1 MKHIAAFITALAF
14 FTGGVNLCFAKDVPT
29 EINVEIPYTKNT
41 PVSSDFGMDTLY
53 TDDTF
58 TETAKN
64 TEVKYGDRVYASNG
78 GEKYIINPVIT
89 YVSDVDKQGFYFD
102 FDGNLETDTEKGL
115 YNKINIEGDC
125 GELKFLNDGT
135 VDITPQTEVK
145 AKENYTSSAKYVFEQ
160 PFSLKGNKHWQ
171 IRMRYTNRSKIGLI
185 LSAKDLWSLKSNSV
199 GIYENR
205 PNFISNKRLDVMK
218 SEYTTIWNSA
228 DVLIENK
235 ENEDGEY
242 RTYLD
247 VSSDGGNT
255 WKGQIMYYDAAVP
268 YWEKDTDI
276 VYAFS
281 WPAGTNAFNGIFD
294 YLYIIPSVGFN
305 EAMNFIQSYDE
316 LLSGVTEN
324 PSSAL
329 IGEAVDAY
337 ENLSNDAKS
346 ELTRGEYE
354 VLMKLGK
361 KLASGDCTVSE
372 FCGEKLNAESG
383 DGTAQNPYRARVDV
397 DYKKTEISAAD
408 VVLADRW
415 ADAEVNTKLN
425 GFINEVPLTV
435 KSGENTAHYI
445 VTVFPL
451 KENSISDANAAAF
464 ISARKD
470 LFRKTEVTAS
480 DKRIIEETLNE
491 FLNLPESAKAEL
503 NRGEKEFLENLYL
516 SVILESIN
524 EADTPEKMIAASQNE
539 LGIYTINECMAKY
552 LINVKPTGGFADIA
566 SLDRAYKSAS
576 IVNDINEKKEIV
588 TVIND
593 NADLLKENG
602 IDIKADY
609 ELLSDGEKA
618 KLAEILNADDFF
630 KGKTVARTFRES
642 IIMAEVK
649 YADSSL
655 SLKNAVLGTDS
666 SGKVINNNF
675 ELIGADKAKYNAL
688 STPEK
693 VFNHMFPKVSGIVK
707 FEDIAVVFNN
717 ACTSAKDAEKSDN
730 LKKPTGGGS
739 GGGGNTSSG
748 KGGAALAGGALP
760 VPEQNNNTEKNN
772 SGINFSDIENH
783 WGKRYILSLA
793 EKGII
798 SGYDDNTFRPDKP
811 VIRAEFVKLVLNA
824 LNITGSSDKKFNDVS
839 ENDWYFEYISRAVGA
854 GIITGSDDNNVYPE
868 REISREDA
876 AVIIYRN
883 IKDKVNFPNK
893 TFSFKDGEEISDYC
907 IEAVNDMAYAGIIS
921 GKGSNKFYPGD
932 TMTRAEA
939 AALISN
945 TIDYIQEEK

>member
-1 MKHIAAFITALAF
+1 MP
-14 FTGGVNLCFAKDVPT
+14 C
-29 EINVEIPYTKNT
+29 
-41 PVSSDFGMDTLY
+41 
-53 TDDTF
+53 
-58 TETAKN
+58 
-64 TEVKYGDRVYASNG
+64 
-78 GEKYIINPVIT
+78 
-89 YVSDVDKQGFYFD
+89 Q
-102 FDGNLETDTEKGL
+102 
-115 YNKINIEGDC
+115 
-125 GELKFLNDGT
+125 
-135 VDITPQTEVK
+135 
-145 AKENYTSSAKYVFEQ
+145 
-160 PFSLKGNKHWQ
+160 
-171 IRMRYTNRSKIGLI
+171 
-185 LSAKDLWSLKSNSV
+185 
-199 GIYENR
+199 
-205 PNFISNKRLDVMK
+205 
-218 SEYTTIWNSA
+218 
-228 DVLIENK
+228 
-235 ENEDGEY
+235 
-242 RTYLD
+242 
-247 VSSDGGNT
+247 
-255 WKGQIMYYDAAVP
+255 
-268 YWEKDTDI
+268 
-276 VYAFS
+276 
-281 WPAGTNAFNGIFD
+281 
-294 YLYIIPSVGFN
+294 
-305 EAMNFIQSYDE
+305 
-316 LLSGVTEN
+316 
-324 PSSAL
+324 
-329 IGEAVDAY
+329 
-337 ENLSNDAKS
+337 
-346 ELTRGEYE
+346 
-354 VLMKLGK
+354 
-361 KLASGDCTVSE
+361 
-372 FCGEKLNAESG
+372 
-383 DGTAQNPYRARVDV
+383 
-397 DYKKTEISAAD
+397 
-408 VVLADRW
+408 
-415 ADAEVNTKLN
+415 
-425 GFINEVPLTV
+425 
-435 KSGENTAHYI
+435 
-445 VTVFPL
+445 
-451 KENSISDANAAAF
+451 
-464 ISARKD
+464 
-470 LFRKTEVTAS
+470 
-480 DKRIIEETLNE
+480 
-491 FLNLPESAKAEL
+491 
-503 NRGEKEFLENLYL
+503 
-516 SVILESIN
+516 
-524 EADTPEKMIAASQNE
+524 
-539 LGIYTINECMAKY
+539 
-552 LINVKPTGGFADIA
+552 
-566 SLDRAYKSAS
+566 
-576 IVNDINEKKEIV
+576 
-588 TVIND
+588 
-593 NADLLKENG
+593 DLLKENG

-793 EKGII
+793 EKGFI

>member
-1 MKHIAAFITALAF
+1 MPVVISVLPHPARKR
-14 FTGGVNLCFAKDVPT
+14 FT
-29 EINVEIPYTKNT
+29 
-41 PVSSDFGMDTLY
+41 
-53 TDDTF
+53 
-58 TETAKN
+58 
-64 TEVKYGDRVYASNG
+64 
-78 GEKYIINPVIT
+78 
-89 YVSDVDKQGFYFD
+89 
-102 FDGNLETDTEKGL
+102 
-115 YNKINIEGDC
+115 
-125 GELKFLNDGT
+125 
-135 VDITPQTEVK
+135 
-145 AKENYTSSAKYVFEQ
+145 
-160 PFSLKGNKHWQ
+160 
-171 IRMRYTNRSKIGLI
+171 
-185 LSAKDLWSLKSNSV
+185 
-199 GIYENR
+199 
-205 PNFISNKRLDVMK
+205 
-218 SEYTTIWNSA
+218 
-228 DVLIENK
+228 
-235 ENEDGEY
+235 
-242 RTYLD
+242 
-247 VSSDGGNT
+247 SSDGGNT

-383 DGTAQNPYRARVDV
+383 DGTAQNPYRAKVDV

-693 VFNHMFPKVSGIVK
+693 VFNYMFPKVSGIVK

-739 GGGGNTSSG
+739 GGGNTSSG

-876 AVIIYRN
+876 SVIIYRN

-921 GKGSNKFYPGD
+921 GKGSNKFYPLD